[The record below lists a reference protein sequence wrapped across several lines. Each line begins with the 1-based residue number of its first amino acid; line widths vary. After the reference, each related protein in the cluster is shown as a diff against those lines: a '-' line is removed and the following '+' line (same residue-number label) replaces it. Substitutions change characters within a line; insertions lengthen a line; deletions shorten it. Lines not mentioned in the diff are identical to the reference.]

1 MKESR
6 KFYYIDKNGNKKIDW
21 DSYYN
26 EVLEYIERKD
36 RKLIITPKFD
46 GCSFEAVITND
57 SVIDTISSRGDG
69 DFGVDL
75 KRILIDKVKN
85 NIIYF
90 KDITGDY
97 KPIYIVKIFGKT
109 KLKIQI
115 ENKIIELHIEDY
127 EI

>member
-1 MKESR
+1 MNLSFYESSDTC
-6 KFYYIDKNGNKKIDW
+6 FHNIKNGKKIGLTYDE
-21 DSYYN
+21 DASIY
-26 EVLEYIERKD
+26 EYKI
-36 RKLIITPKFD
+36 
-46 GCSFEAVITND
+46 
-57 SVIDTISSRGDG
+57 
-69 DFGVDL
+69 
-75 KRILIDKVKN
+75 KN